1 MESYLLPGFLLHCIR
16 AACEAL
22 NAMKRP
28 FSVTFLGYMF
38 ILVGIAAL
46 LYHLVRGSL
55 DYWMLLIALLE
66 IVAIVAGVFLIKG
79 RNWARWLLLL
89 WIAFHVFASALNSLA
104 ASVPHL
110 LLLVAVAYFLF
121 TPPDSKYFSSAR
133 AE

>member
-1 MESYLLPGFLLHCIR
+1 
-16 AACEAL
+16 
-22 NAMKRP
+22 MKRP
-28 FSVTFLGYMF
+28 FSVTFLGYFF

-46 LYHLVRGSL
+46 LYHLVRSSL

-89 WIAFHVFASALNSLA
+89 WIAFHVFASALNSLS

-121 TPPDSKYFSSAR
+121 TPPDSKYFGPAR

>member
-1 MESYLLPGFLLHCIR
+1 
-16 AACEAL
+16 
-22 NAMKRP
+22 MKRP
-28 FSVTFLGYMF
+28 FTVTFLGYLF

-46 LYHLVRGSL
+46 LYHLVKDLL
-55 DYWMLLIALLE
+55 DYWMILIALVE

-89 WIAFHVFASALNSLA
+89 WIAFHVLASALNSLS

-110 LLLVAVAYFLF
+110 LLLVAVGYFLF
-121 TPPDSKYFSSAR
+121 TPPDSKYFGPAR